1 MNRMLSRGA
10 LSAIGA
16 FALVIS
22 GLYAVEPAAAP
33 PPSANSERFRLWNE
47 CRPMK
52 VLLTVRHQ
60 TDGTKI
66 VEGRTLWTSVRDTL
80 QAAGL
85 YSRES
90 WEVVHT
96 KAIVRKSVFT
106 LTVEFRKAVED
117 HASLETGLSA
127 TWSAVVTEEYG
138 GEPDRI
144 IATLALVV
152 DRFLKK
158 YRTVNASACSR

>member
-1 MNRMLSRGA
+1 MNRMLGRGA
-10 LSAIGA
+10 LWAIGA
-16 FALVIS
+16 VALVAT

-33 PPSANSERFRLWNE
+33 PPSTNSERFMLWNE

-52 VLLTVRHQ
+52 ALLTVRHQ
-60 TDGTKI
+60 TGRTKI
-66 VEGRTLWTSVRDTL
+66 VEGRTLWASVRDAL
-80 QAAGL
+80 RAAGL

-96 KAIVRKSVFT
+96 EAIVKESVFT
-106 LTVEFRKAVED
+106 LTVQFRKAVED

-144 IATLALVV
+144 VATLALVV

-158 YRTVNASACSR
+158 YRAANASACSR